1 MATLAYALR
10 TEQREDSPS
19 GTSASTGKPGS
30 TAWLDAVAAL
40 VPAEVLALHA
50 LAVSQFT
57 KTHEVGEDAE
67 VQIRESGAQAP
78 EVIEEVTDETGVVT
92 TITDPTALKWSFWA
106 LVAGAAVLY
115 LVKKGRR
122 LNWLDAGR
130 VLFPPIAFV
139 LWTMLTPNSA
149 FDAAFPGEVSEA
161 RRVVIAAAGAAVVA
175 GLARWLAEK
184 ADQRAPSPVPADVR

>member
-50 LAVSQFT
+50 LAISQFT
-57 KTHEVGEDAE
+57 ETHEVSEEAE
-67 VQIRESGAQAP
+67 VQITEPGRAP

-92 TITDPTALKWSFWA
+92 TITDPTALKWAFWG
-106 LVAGAAVLY
+106 L
-115 LVKKGRR
+115 
-122 LNWLDAGR
+122 
-130 VLFPPIAFV
+130 
-139 LWTMLTPNSA
+139 
-149 FDAAFPGEVSEA
+149 AAF
-161 RRVVIAAAGAAVVA
+161 
-175 GLARWLAEK
+175 
-184 ADQRAPSPVPADVR
+184 